1 MYFRIILPSI
11 THGLIVWG
19 GCSNLENFNSLE
31 RLHCRAARITYNLPR
46 DMSSSDVLDRV
57 KWPSIFRQYKVALF
71 KFMHK
76 GYHSNL
82 PKISSHIVVK
92 RECNYSSR
100 ASNKLDVPRFN
111 TRYMKDSIKYRGAV
125 LWNAMTAKHKDL
137 AQSSSFGLLKK
148 KLNNLVAFRD
158 SDFSITSAQTSNFRR
173 DGFIYLL
180 ILRGCIEVFDNQR
193 AWVGGYDVFY
203 NFYNFIIV

>member
-1 MYFRIILPSI
+1 MPSI

-31 RLHCRAARITYNLPR
+31 RFYCRAARIIYNLPR

-92 RECNYSSR
+92 RQCNYSSR

-137 AQSSSFGLLKK
+137 AQSSSFGSLKK

-158 SDFSITSAQTSNFRR
+158 FDFSITSARTSNFRR
-173 DGFIYLL
+173 DGFIY
-180 ILRGCIEVFDNQR
+180 
-193 AWVGGYDVFY
+193 Y
-203 NFYNFIIV
+203 